1 MKKTEK
7 QKAREWLVNAGETE
21 AVRLVKPSVCL
32 SITFH
37 RDQATLTFLTNNL
50 LSLGLSSA
58 LTQQYLVLLSLKLL
72 WRIYFTKD
80 PYYLMSKGRCSML
93 QKIKKF
99 STVCRRFVRK
109 TYCQG
114 DILSWIFDRRF
125 VRKTFCQHVFCET
138 FCQEDILSVQFFC
151 GRILHRQIVR
161 KTNCQDPFW
170 PYF

>member
-99 STVCRRFVRK
+99 STPPLLYYFK
-109 TYCQG
+109 KLPLLFKLENG
-114 DILSWIFDRRF
+114 NWWAEWH
-125 VRKTFCQHVFCET
+125 KM
-138 FCQEDILSVQFFC
+138 
-151 GRILHRQIVR
+151 RILRSANFLFSL
-161 KTNCQDPFW
+161 TLGL
-170 PYF
+170 

>member
-1 MKKTEK
+1 M
-7 QKAREWLVNAGETE
+7 
-21 AVRLVKPSVCL
+21 
-32 SITFH
+32 
-37 RDQATLTFLTNNL
+37 
-50 LSLGLSSA
+50 
-58 LTQQYLVLLSLKLL
+58 
-72 WRIYFTKD
+72 
-80 PYYLMSKGRCSML
+80 MSKTKCMAFHPQASIFMLLYIVMWSSFNFNKSLTWKSQHPLLPSWEVYFGNSIMSLYVAGKYFAGQRFWQRC
-93 QKIKKF
+93 QKTLCYRQNKENTLPKEN
-99 STVCRRFVRK
+99 TVPVCRRFVRK

>member
-1 MKKTEK
+1 MIFVQKITQPQFWALSEVKKTEK

-99 STVCRRFVRK
+99 STPPPPLLFEKV
-109 TYCQG
+109 TP
-114 DILSWIFDRRF
+114 INSI
-125 VRKTFCQHVFCET
+125 
-138 FCQEDILSVQFFC
+138 I
-151 GRILHRQIVR
+151 
-161 KTNCQDPFW
+161 
-170 PYF
+170 